1 MSISGSNSGI
11 PGGIPE
17 FSLTNDQNAATNVVR
32 NAIGMMANTDKIDL
46 SQIGVYTLW
55 KYDTTSSRPT
65 LAPLEQMRVDVS
77 PSRRKEEW
85 KEILEEILNDMPRNV
100 RAAYAQS
107 LRTPPEER
115 NPTLIALAKVLEGT
129 AKILSWMAEAVDHLD
144 PNNPLA
150 GPGSEI
156 DFRRQVN
163 MQLNDKSQ
171 RGIIQDSQT
180 AFTSMENEL
189 LKMGPNQP
197 FFDDLL
203 GVLNQIG
210 SAYQT
215 LHELRE
221 LPKE

>member
-1 MSISGSNSGI
+1 MSISGSNSGV

-32 NAIGMMANTDKIDL
+32 NAIGMMVNTDKIDL

-129 AKILSWMAEAVDHLD
+129 AKTLSWIADSAAHLD
-144 PNNPLA
+144 PKNPLA
-150 GPGSEI
+150 APGSEI

-163 MQLNDKSQ
+163 IQLNDKSQ
-171 RGIIQDSQT
+171 QGIINDSQAT
-180 AFTSMENEL
+180 FASMQNEL
-189 LKMGPNQP
+189 LKIGANHP
-197 FFDDLL
+197 FFDELM
-203 GVLNQIG
+203 GVLNQLG

-215 LHELRE
+215 MLELRQAT
-221 LPKE
+221 